1 MATDYNRLDN
11 ELAKVDQMLVDAR
24 LALSVRLTLNKLRLP
39 AIKTALELVS
49 GASDKLLDLEVELE
63 D

>member
-1 MATDYNRLDN
+1 MATDYNRLDK
-11 ELAKVDQMLVDAR
+11 ELAKVDQMLIDAR
-24 LALSVRLTLNKLRLP
+24 LALSVRLTSNKLRLP